1 MKKPTKIL
9 AFLLALTIALTFT
22 ACSKDEGENTDGAKS
37 TETSQPEKP
46 AERPNT
52 DETDARMV
60 LEGFADT
67 LSRGNIKGLADY
79 VVPGSEQYDTYVNF
93 DPSSLIPE
101 ESREAFNITD
111 ETAQALTKEIFAK
124 FSLTTKTLSVNQGT
138 ATAVM
143 ASKAPDLQ
151 SLGTDIDLE
160 TLLMQYIQ
168 AKNISMESIG
178 NAAADPAW
186 QESFLADFGAWVL
199 PQLLSKAPILEKDV
213 NVTLEKQ
220 ENEWY
225 ITKLDALF

>member
-9 AFLLALTIALTFT
+9 ALFLALTIALTFT
-22 ACSKDEGENTDGAKS
+22 ACSKDEGENTDNAKS
-37 TETSQPEKP
+37 TETSQPEKS

-79 VVPGSEQYDTYVNF
+79 VAPGSEPYDTYINF

-111 ETAQALTKEIFAK
+111 ETAQALTKEIFSK
-124 FSLTTKTLSVNQGT
+124 FSLTIKTISANNGT

-143 ASKAPDLQ
+143 VSKAPDLQ
-151 SLGTDIDLE
+151 NLGTDIDLE
-160 TLLMQYIQ
+160 TLLMQYMQ

-178 NAAADPAW
+178 NTAADPAW
-186 QESFLADFGAWVL
+186 QESFLADFGAWAL
-199 PQLLSKAPILEKDV
+199 PQLLSQAPIVEKDV
-213 NVTLEKQ
+213 NLTLEKQ
-220 ENEWY
+220 EDEWY
-225 ITKLDALF
+225 IIQMDALF